1 MRHTNILVLG
11 GSGFIG
17 RYIVNQLVARGCR
30 VVVPARRRDHAK
42 HLIMLPTCEVV
53 QADIHDDAALDRL
66 LSGQHAVINLVG
78 ILQGSEAQFERAHH
92 ALAQRVVAACARLK
106 VARLLHMSALGAD
119 AKGPSMYQR
128 SKGRGEAAVRASKL
142 HWTVFQPSVVFGV
155 EDRFLNLFAKLAA
168 FAPVLPLAGAEARF
182 QPVWVEDVAQAL
194 LRCLEWDDTAG
205 KTYEIAA
212 EADFFLVVLDSTSP
226 TPLFD
231 NRLSDLFSPGHV
243 IVVINK
249 IDQPGSPANLA
260 FIPHARSVA
269 ISAKTGLGLEDLR
282 SALIGLADGLAPH
295 TGDDAVA
302 INARHAYALNQA
314 KADLASAQLKLA
326 ENAASELV
334 ASDLRGAL
342 AALGEISGRVDNE
355 RMLDAL
361 FANFCIGK

>member
-66 LSGQHAVINLVG
+66 CAGQHAVINLVG

-92 ALAQRVVAACARLK
+92 ALAQRVVAACTRLK
-106 VARLLHMSALGAD
+106 VTRLLHMSALGAD

-142 HWTVFQPSVVFGV
+142 NWTVFQPSVVFGV

-182 QPVWVEDVAQAL
+182 QPVWVEDVAHAFVNAL
-194 LRCLEWDDTAG
+194 DNPATFG
-205 KTYEIAA
+205 KTYELVGPRIYTLRELMSFAA
-212 EADFFLVVLDSTSP
+212 RAAGHPRAIVNLPMGLARVQARLMELLP
-226 TPLFD
+226 GEPLMSRD
-231 NRLSDLFSPGHV
+231 
-243 IVVINK
+243 
-249 IDQPGSPANLA
+249 NLA
-260 FIPHARSVA
+260 SMQRDNIASTQPYVPPPE
-269 ISAKTGLGLEDLR
+269 LELR
-282 SALIGLADGLAPH
+282 LTPM
-295 TGDDAVA
+295 
-302 INARHAYALNQA
+302 
-314 KADLASAQLKLA
+314 
-326 ENAASELV
+326 EPE
-334 ASDLRGAL
+334 
-342 AALGEISGRVDNE
+342 AALYLAGQHPRTRFGGFRT
-355 RMLDAL
+355 RA
-361 FANFCIGK
+361 KR